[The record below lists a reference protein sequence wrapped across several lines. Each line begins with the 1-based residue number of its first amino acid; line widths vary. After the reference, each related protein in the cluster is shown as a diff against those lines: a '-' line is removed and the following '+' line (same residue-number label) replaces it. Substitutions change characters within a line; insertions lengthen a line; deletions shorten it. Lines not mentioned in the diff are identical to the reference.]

1 MKKTTLFLI
10 VLLVFSTM
18 LIAGCTQ
25 QKPEVIPVTTPSVTA
40 ERTVPPQINQ
50 TVANITEKANQTV
63 ANITEKANQ
72 TVANITNQT
81 NQTVANITR
90 QANQTVANITD
101 KTVAE
106 IVNKT

>member
-25 QKPEVIPVTTPSVTA
+25 QTPEVKPVTTPTVT
-40 ERTVPPQINQ
+40 EKPTLPPKVNQ

-63 ANITEKANQ
+63 ANITS
-72 TVANITNQT
+72 
-81 NQTVANITR
+81 
-90 QANQTVANITD
+90 QANQTAANLTSQTN
-101 KTVAE
+101 KTVAD

>member
-25 QKPEVIPVTTPSVTA
+25 QTPEMKPVTTPTVT
-40 ERTVPPQINQ
+40 EKPTLPPQVNQ
-50 TVANITEKANQTV
+50 TVANITEKVNQSATNLTEKANQTV
-63 ANITEKANQ
+63 ANITS
-72 TVANITNQT
+72 
-81 NQTVANITR
+81 
-90 QANQTVANITD
+90 QANQTAANLTSQTN
-101 KTVAE
+101 KTVAD

>member
-63 ANITEKANQ
+63 ANIT
-72 TVANITNQT
+72 NQT

>member
-25 QKPEVIPVTTPSVTA
+25 QTPEVKPVTTPTVT
-40 ERTVPPQINQ
+40 EKPTLPPQVNQ

-63 ANITEKANQ
+63 ANITS
-72 TVANITNQT
+72 
-81 NQTVANITR
+81 
-90 QANQTVANITD
+90 QANQTAANLTSQTN
-101 KTVAE
+101 KTVSE

>member
-25 QKPEVIPVTTPSVTA
+25 QTPEVKPVTTPTVTA
-40 ERTVPPQINQ
+40 KPTLPPQVNQ
-50 TVANITEKANQTV
+50 TVANITEKANQTA
-63 ANITEKANQ
+63 ANITS
-72 TVANITNQT
+72 QT
-81 NQTVANITR
+81 N
-90 QANQTVANITD
+90 